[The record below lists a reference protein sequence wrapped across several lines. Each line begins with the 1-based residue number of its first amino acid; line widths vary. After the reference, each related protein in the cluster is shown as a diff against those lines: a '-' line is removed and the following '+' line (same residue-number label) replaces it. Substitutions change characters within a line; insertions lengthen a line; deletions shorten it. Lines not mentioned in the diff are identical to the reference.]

1 MQISKIDWFDLIT
14 SYGKQAL
21 FSLTLILLLLFLGFR
36 IFGNQKKQPSSNIL
50 AESEQYERL
59 FTLPEPGEEKALTKA
74 AEVVAKNPHLEAK
87 LGGKMAQ
94 RLLDENQGAKALLL
108 GEKGIKRIEE
118 LSPLYARFA
127 RNSLAIAKGEYSSAL
142 QEAKVFKEELKTQK
156 EEKESLL
163 YHFNLLRIAFLEMH
177 LGNLE
182 NERSSWNEL
191 MKAGEENPYAWT
203 TLQNCFQKESLSLTD
218 LIQSRLE
225 KKN

>member
-1 MQISKIDWFDLIT
+1 MQINKIDWPDLIS

-21 FSLTLILLLLFLGFR
+21 FSLTLLLVLLFLGFR
-36 IFGNQKKQPSSNIL
+36 IFGNQKKPSSNNFL
-50 AESEQYERL
+50 ADSQICERL

-74 AEVVAKNPHLEAK
+74 AEIVAKNPQLEAK

-94 RLLDENQGAKALLL
+94 RLLDENQGARALSL
-108 GEKGIKRIEE
+108 GEKGIKRVEE

-127 RNSLAIAKGEYSSAL
+127 RNSLSIAKGEYSSAL
-142 QEAKVFKEELKTQK
+142 QEAKVFKDELKTKK

-182 NERSSWNEL
+182 NERLSWNEL
-191 MKAGEENPYAWT
+191 MKAGEENPQAWT

-218 LIQSRLE
+218 LIQSRLQR
-225 KKN
+225 KN